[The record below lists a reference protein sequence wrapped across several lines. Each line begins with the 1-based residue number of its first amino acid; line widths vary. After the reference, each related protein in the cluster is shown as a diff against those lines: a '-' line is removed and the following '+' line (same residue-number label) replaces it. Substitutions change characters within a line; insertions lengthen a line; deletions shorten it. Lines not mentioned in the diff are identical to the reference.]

1 LERCPERRVESR
13 VRAPEFFAGFLPA
26 DDRKSLMVN
35 ANIADTPLMFCSE
48 VTAHYAP
55 GHTQKWQGLK
65 Y

>member
-1 LERCPERRVESR
+1 VESR
-13 VRAPEFFAGFLPA
+13 VRAPRVFAVFLPA